1 MNKFNYKNV
10 ANPSYVQDG
19 CVIPHSYHMHY
30 RNHKEEQLKSSSFYY
45 TLNGLWKFHYAR
57 NYNET
62 IPNFYA
68 LNYDCES
75 WGDIRVPSHIQM
87 EGFDIPQYV
96 NKQYPWEG
104 VEEIK
109 PGQIPEDFNPI
120 GSYVNYITID
130 SLEERVFLVLEGVES
145 AMALWVNGEFVGY
158 HEDSFTTAEFEITKS
173 LVVGDNKIAIQV
185 FKFSSGSW
193 CEDQDFY
200 RFSGIFRDV
209 YLYTVPKT
217 HIEDLSIKAIP
228 NKDNTEAE
236 VFVKIRVNGRG
247 KIKASLYDKEKLLQ
261 SKSVQIKRNYY
272 ECSCV
277 IKNPRLWSAEEP
289 NLYDIVLEVYDA
301 KCNLQEV
308 IHEKVGVRRFEI
320 KDGIMCLNGKRIVFN
335 GVDRHEFSYLYG
347 RAIPT
352 EVMRE
357 DLLIMKKNNINAI
370 RTSHYP
376 NSPKLYSMCDE
387 LGIYVIDEANMETHG
402 TWDGPGYINK
412 KEILPKDNMRWL
424 ALLLSRVEAIYERD
438 KNHPSILIWSCGNE
452 SHGGKV
458 IYEMSELFRKKD
470 NTRLVHYEGIARDR
484 SYPDTSD
491 MESQMY
497 TPVDKIK
504 EFLKESDKPFI
515 LCEYSH
521 AMGNSCG
528 ALHKY
533 IELSENEKRYQG
545 GFIWDFK
552 DQALLHKNSYGE
564 AYLAYGGAFG
574 ERPHDG
580 AFSGN
585 GLVFADGKLTP
596 KMQEVKYL
604 YQGIKV
610 SFEKDEAIVFNK
622 NLFVNTDKYN
632 SVIRIE
638 KEGKLI
644 LEEGLKVSLSPGKKK
659 KIDLKPYKNKCE
671 DEGEYVCTISFLE
684 KEDTAWAKKG
694 HEVAYG
700 QTTFIVKSKT
710 EKEYCIKKK
719 EVMEVIHSQNVI
731 GVKGMNFHIQ
741 FSKMDGG
748 LTSYVY
754 GGKELLSA
762 MVKPNFWRAPIN
774 NDYGSNLPARLGQWK
789 LASLYLH
796 NKTEDGQVINPT
808 IKEEENSITLTFLYE
823 LPTKPQGNCRVSYT
837 VEASGEVS
845 VEVFLPHVEGL
856 ESVPELS
863 LLFTLPN
870 EYEIVRWY
878 GLGPEE
884 TYADRKHGGKLNV
897 YEGLV
902 KDQLASYLVPQ
913 ESGNKCDVRYGEVL
927 DARNRGLRF
936 EMIDDTFYFSALPY
950 TPHQI
955 EEAKYAYELPK
966 SHNTIVRVSKGQLG
980 IGGDDSW
987 GALPHEEYW
996 LPEED
1001 LFFRFKFKGI

>member
-75 WGDIRVPSHIQM
+75 WGDIRVPAHIQM

-104 VEEIK
+104 VEEIR
-109 PGQIPEDFNPI
+109 PTQIPEDFNPI
-120 GSYVNYITID
+120 GSYVNYITVD
-130 SLEERVFLVLEGVES
+130 SLDERIFLVLEGVES

-236 VFVKIRVNGRG
+236 VFVKIKVNGRG

-289 NLYDIVLEVYDA
+289 NLYDIVFEVYDA

-335 GVDRHEFSYLYG
+335 GVDRHEFSHLYG
-347 RAIPT
+347 RSIPT

-357 DLLIMKKNNINAI
+357 DLLIMKRNNINAI

-424 ALLLSRVEAIYERD
+424 ALLLARVEAIYERD

-497 TPVDKIK
+497 TPVEKIK
-504 EFLKESDKPFI
+504 EFLKGSDKPFI

-585 GLVFADGKLTP
+585 GLMA
-596 KMQEVKYL
+596 
-604 YQGIKV
+604 
-610 SFEKDEAIVFNK
+610 
-622 NLFVNTDKYN
+622 
-632 SVIRIE
+632 
-638 KEGKLI
+638 
-644 LEEGLKVSLSPGKKK
+644 
-659 KIDLKPYKNKCE
+659 
-671 DEGEYVCTISFLE
+671 
-684 KEDTAWAKKG
+684 
-694 HEVAYG
+694 
-700 QTTFIVKSKT
+700 
-710 EKEYCIKKK
+710 
-719 EVMEVIHSQNVI
+719 
-731 GVKGMNFHIQ
+731 
-741 FSKMDGG
+741 
-748 LTSYVY
+748 
-754 GGKELLSA
+754 
-762 MVKPNFWRAPIN
+762 
-774 NDYGSNLPARLGQWK
+774 
-789 LASLYLH
+789 
-796 NKTEDGQVINPT
+796 
-808 IKEEENSITLTFLYE
+808 
-823 LPTKPQGNCRVSYT
+823 
-837 VEASGEVS
+837 
-845 VEVFLPHVEGL
+845 
-856 ESVPELS
+856 
-863 LLFTLPN
+863 
-870 EYEIVRWY
+870 
-878 GLGPEE
+878 
-884 TYADRKHGGKLNV
+884 
-897 YEGLV
+897 
-902 KDQLASYLVPQ
+902 
-913 ESGNKCDVRYGEVL
+913 
-927 DARNRGLRF
+927 
-936 EMIDDTFYFSALPY
+936 
-950 TPHQI
+950 
-955 EEAKYAYELPK
+955 
-966 SHNTIVRVSKGQLG
+966 
-980 IGGDDSW
+980 
-987 GALPHEEYW
+987 
-996 LPEED
+996 
-1001 LFFRFKFKGI
+1001 